1 MDQDW
6 ITAFEALKSVYIDDA
21 FSNIALS
28 EAISHHKGCR
38 DSFVR
43 MFAKGVIRDTIR
55 LDSIIDELAKGGV
68 RSIKKRTLIVIRM
81 GLYAIRSLNSVPEH
95 AAVSE
100 SVELARRVAR
110 GTDRFVNAVLREYL
124 RRQDEFG
131 DDNCSLATRYSFP
144 QELADLFTSQYGDEA
159 ENIMKGLNDPPP
171 VIIRPNSLKTT
182 ASELAASLNGQGFN
196 VRTVDETPLALIAEG
211 SGLLSTRE
219 FKEGYFTVQSLS
231 SILAVAALSPEPG
244 SEVLDMCAAPG
255 GKTTMMAELMGNDG
269 SITACD
275 IYEHRLELI
284 RASASRLGIKCIS
297 TALLDG
303 TEYDAELEGRFDYVL
318 ADVPCSGLGVIGSKP
333 EIKLK
338 ACAEEFEELTGV
350 QEAIFRNAI
359 RYAKPGGM
367 IEYSTCTLNKAE
379 NEEIVERV
387 LGEGKL
393 ASIVEMS
400 TVLPYNNLIGFYYC
414 RIKKNC

>member
-6 ITAFEALKSVYIDDA
+6 ITTFEALKSVYIDDA
-21 FSNIALS
+21 FSNIAIS

-55 LDSIIDELAKGGV
+55 LDSIIDSLAKGGV

-81 GLYAIRSLNSVPEH
+81 GLYAIRSMNSVPDH
-95 AAVSE
+95 AAVSQ
-100 SVELARRVAR
+100 SVELARRVAK
-110 GTDRFVNAVLREYL
+110 GTDRFVNAVLREYI

-131 DDNCSLATRYSFP
+131 DDNCSLAVRYSFP
-144 QELADLFTSQYGDEA
+144 QELADLFTEQYGDEA
-159 ENIMKGLNDPPP
+159 ENILRGLNDPPS
-171 VIIRPNSLKTT
+171 VIIRPNTLKTD
-182 ASELAASLNGQGFN
+182 AEELAAALSGQGFD
-196 VRTVDETPLALIAEG
+196 VGKVDETSLALTAEG

-244 SEVLDMCAAPG
+244 SKVLDMCAAPG
-255 GKTTMMAELMGNDG
+255 GKTTMMAELMGDEG

-284 RASASRLGIKCIS
+284 RASAARLGINCIS
-297 TALLDG
+297 TELLDG
-303 TEYDAELEGRFDYVL
+303 TEYNGELEGSFDYVL

-338 ACAEEFEELTGV
+338 ATSEEFEELNRV
-350 QEAIFRNAI
+350 QEAILRSAI
-359 RYAKPGGM
+359 SYAKPGGI

-379 NEEIVERV
+379 NEKIVERV
-387 LGEGKL
+387 LGEGSL
-393 ASIVEMS
+393 ASIVEMR
-400 TVLPYNNLIGFYYC
+400 TILPYNNLIGFYYC
-414 RIKKNC
+414 KILKNC